1 MYEIQLSGDVP
12 RSSLQEE
19 TMERIFWKQDLHILR
34 QEVQRQPEEHHQPT
48 YTQQRVWQGS
58 SVLIKNPLAEE

>member
-1 MYEIQLSGDVP
+1 
-12 RSSLQEE
+12 
-19 TMERIFWKQDLHILR
+19 MERIFWKQDLHILR